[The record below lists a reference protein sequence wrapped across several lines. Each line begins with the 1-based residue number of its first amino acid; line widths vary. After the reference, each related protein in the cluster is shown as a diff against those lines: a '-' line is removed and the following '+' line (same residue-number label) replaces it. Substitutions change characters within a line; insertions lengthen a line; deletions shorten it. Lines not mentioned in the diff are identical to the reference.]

1 MTGLFEGLNEVVIIM
16 HGDPVAKGRPR
27 FSPKTGTVFTP
38 AKTARYEDKL
48 GYVAQSVMAGRAL
61 LSGALDVQVVV
72 YRGIPVSKPR
82 KWKADAL
89 VGRIRPT
96 TKPDWDNFGKIL
108 DALNKIV
115 WVDDSQIVD
124 GRVRKF
130 YSEQPRIE
138 IFVKEI
144 GPAA

>member
-1 MTGLFEGLNEVVIIM
+1 MTDLFEGLNEIMIVM

-48 GYVAQSVMAGRAL
+48 GYAAQSVMAGRAL
-61 LSGALDVQVVV
+61 LIGALDVRAVI
-72 YRGIPVSKPR
+72 YKSIPVSK
-82 KWKADAL
+82 KKVWKADAL
-89 VGRIRPT
+89 AGRIRPT

-108 DALNKIV
+108 DALNKVV

-124 GRVRKF
+124 GRVQKF

-138 IFVKEI
+138 IYVKEI